1 MQWRQA
7 AGSGSGA
14 GLGRHHSPG
23 QADNEAQC
31 MATQKRWLLNISPS
45 FSLTLICSLGHSS
58 SLSHSTSSSV
68 SITSLHTHTRMYN
81 RRRLFPPSAKHI
93 LVSWAWLEEN
103 SCQEREREEERA
115 SERDEWRHEGTCH
128 TVHRALGLTGTL
140 RTWHLFQVGTKW
152 RWHQAVSV
160 L

>member
-1 MQWRQA
+1 MRWRQA
-7 AGSGSGA
+7 AGSSSGA

-31 MATQKRWLLNISPS
+31 MATQKRWLMNISPS

>member
-1 MQWRQA
+1 MRWRQA